1 MELGVPPLTGGQFV
15 LIGELLHRQCGIA
28 LAPGKEALVT
38 ARLYKRLR
46 ALGLGT
52 FDEYLDRVDRDPE
65 ELRAMVDALTTNK
78 TDFFREPDHFTYMR
92 QSLIPAMA
100 ANSDPIK
107 IWSAGCSSGEEPY
120 SIAMT
125 LREELPTADLREV
138 RILATDISD
147 RVLARAREGIY
158 DEETVRD
165 VSPRYLGKYFHHR
178 GGRYVVNDAVR
189 RHVAFARLNLLG
201 EWPMRGPFDAIFCRN
216 VMIYFDNPTRQRL
229 VERFWELLRPGG
241 HFFVGGSESL
251 TTVEH
256 AFRYVQ
262 PAVFV
267 K

>member
-1 MELGVPPLTGGQFV
+1 MELGVPPLSGGQFAQ
-15 LIGELLHRQCGIA
+15 IGELLHRQCGIA

-46 ALGLGT
+46 TLGLAT
-52 FDEYLDRVDRDPE
+52 FEEYLDRVDRDRE

-78 TDFFREPDHFTYMR
+78 TEFFRERDHFVYMR
-92 QSLIPAMA
+92 QSILPELA
-100 ANSDPIK
+100 ATSEPIR

-125 LREELPTADLREV
+125 LREELPLPDLREV

-147 RVLARAREGIY
+147 RVLASAREGVY
-158 DEETVRD
+158 DEEVVRD
-165 VSPRYLGKYFHHR
+165 VPPHYLAKYFHHR
-178 GGRYVVNDAVR
+178 SGRYVVNDAVR

-201 EWPMRGPFDAIFCRN
+201 EWPMRGPFDAILCRN
-216 VMIYFDNPTRQRL
+216 VMIYFDNATRQQL
-229 VERFWELLRPGG
+229 VERFWDLLKPGG

-251 TTVEH
+251 TSVEH
-256 AFRYVQ
+256 AFTYVQ
-262 PAVFV
+262 PAVFR

>member
-1 MELGVPPLTGGQFV
+1 MELGVPPLTGGQFA
-15 LIGELLHRQCGIA
+15 LIGDLLHRQCGIA

-46 ALGLGT
+46 ALGLQA
-52 FDEYLDRVDRDPE
+52 FDEYLDHVDRDPA

-78 TDFFREPDHFTYMR
+78 TDFFREPEHFVYLR
-92 QSLIPAMA
+92 QVVLPAL
-100 ANSDPIK
+100 SPIDEPIK

-120 SIAMT
+120 SIAIT
-125 LREELPTADLREV
+125 LREGLPLPDLREA

-147 RVLARAREGIY
+147 RVLACARAGVY

-165 VSPRYLGKYFHHR
+165 VPPAYLGRYFHR
-178 GGRYVVNDAVR
+178 VQGRFTVNDALR

-229 VERFWELLRPGG
+229 VQRFWELLKPGG
-241 HFFVGGSESL
+241 HLFVGGSESL
-251 TTVEH
+251 TSIDH
-256 AFRYVQ
+256 RFRYVQ
-262 PAVFV
+262 PAVFGR
-267 K
+267 

>member
-1 MELGVPPLTGGQFV
+1 MEHGVPPLSGGQFSQ
-15 LIGELLHRQCGIA
+15 IGELLHRQCGIA
-28 LAPGKEALVT
+28 LAAGKEALVM

-46 ALGLGT
+46 ALGLGS
-52 FDEYLDRVDRDPE
+52 FEQYLTHVERDPA

-78 TDFFREPDHFTYMR
+78 TDFFREPEHFVYLR
-92 QSLIPAMA
+92 RVVLPPLAQSA
-100 ANSDPIK
+100 DPIK

-120 SIAMT
+120 SIAIT
-125 LREELPTADLREV
+125 LREELPNADLREA

-147 RVLARAREGIY
+147 RVLERAREGVY
-158 DEETVRD
+158 EEETVRD
-165 VSPRYLGKYFHHR
+165 VPPLYLGKYFHR
-178 GGRYVVNDAVR
+178 QGGRFAVNDALR
-189 RHVAFARLNLLG
+189 RHIAFARLNLLG

-216 VMIYFDNPTRQRL
+216 VMIYFDNATRQEL

-251 TTVEH
+251 TSVEH
-256 AFRYVQ
+256 RFTYVQ